1 MKSAFIRKNT
11 KELRDKLEKLGFEI
25 CPCTEFEN
33 SVWLDICISNK
44 SIHGIGYFDE
54 GEMPYIKSQQSALNF
69 FLYENEKSQ
78 NPQEDCGEDEDK
90 FLKIAEDI
98 INGENSI

>member
-33 SVWLDICISNK
+33 SVWLDICTSNK
-44 SIHGIGYFDE
+44 SIHGVGYLDE
-54 GEMPYIKSQQSALNF
+54 DYTGRKTVQEELDF

-78 NPQEDCGEDEDK
+78 NPQEDCGENEDK

-98 INGENSI
+98 INGKNSI